1 MSSVFS
7 FNMSKN
13 YFLFK
18 GTVVKYGFEPLILAQ
33 IREKLVP
40 FD

>member
-13 YFLFK
+13 YFLFI
-18 GTVVKYGFEPLILAQ
+18 GTVDDYGFEPLKLAQ
-33 IREKLVP
+33 IRENLVP